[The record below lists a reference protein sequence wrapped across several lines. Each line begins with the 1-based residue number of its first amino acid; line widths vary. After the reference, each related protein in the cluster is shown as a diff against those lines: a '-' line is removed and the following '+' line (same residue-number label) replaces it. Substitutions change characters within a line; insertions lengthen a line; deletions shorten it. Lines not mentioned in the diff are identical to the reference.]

1 MVILD
6 FSKAFDTIPHN
17 KLLYKLKQY
26 GINVNTLK
34 WIDNFLKQKSKSS
47 SGYENPHWHMLIV
60 EFPKEQYLNHYYFSY
75 TYMTSQNQSHHM

>member
-47 SGYENPHWHMLIV
+47 SGYENPPH
-60 EFPKEQYLNHYYFSY
+60 
-75 TYMTSQNQSHHM
+75 